1 MEFHLRVMQ
10 LPQVEI
16 TYIAGSRV
24 RALQPSSIELKI
36 RYADPTC
43 ARIKLLLVQGLFS
56 HHLAAFL
63 TSRAPETFRARMRDR
78 IRSSRYS

>member
-24 RALQPSSIELKI
+24 QPSSIELKI

-56 HHLAAFL
+56 HYLAAFL